1 MSAAGPGRPAPR
13 PALPARPL
21 QIKPQEPGHNGGQR
35 TNPAQLSRDNVTMGE
50 LLKRSFIILLVTN
63 GVGVWQ
69 GPPDMSNMTNV

>member
-13 PALPARPL
+13 HALPARPL
-21 QIKPQEPGHNGGQR
+21 QIKPQEPGHNQ
-35 TNPAQLSRDNVTMGE
+35 PAQPGQYKNGRTFKE
-50 LLKRSFIILLVTN
+50 IFIILLVIILLVTN